1 MYCTQALAN
10 AESAYAH
17 AMTVVCSIPL
27 PGECDGDAMKATLNA
42 FSTLPQVSRA
52 ATLQFQQHLVLD
64 ASTNQCTISCM

>member
-1 MYCTQALAN
+1 MHCLQALAN

-42 FSTLPQVSRA
+42 FSTLPQVSHT
-52 ATLQFQQHLVLD
+52 ATLHFQQHMVLG
-64 ASTNQCTISCM
+64 A